1 MTLSDHLGSLAAA
14 AHIAITAAFAVR
26 ALMQRHPPSTTL
38 AWLLLIVGV
47 PYFGAA
53 LYLLMGE
60 RQLGRRRG
68 SHARALVPLLQD
80 WVRQLPP
87 AMLSQH
93 DRDDRWFSI
102 RRTAQGT
109 AGLPSTIGNRL
120 DLRSDS
126 SAILLA
132 IADDIRAAQHTV
144 LMEFYIWNPGGDA
157 DRVAEALVDAA
168 ARGVSCRVLLD
179 AVGSAAFFRSPW
191 PAHLRNAG
199 VSVVETLSV
208 GLLRAAFV
216 RFDLRLHRKI
226 IVIDGVI
233 GWTGSLNLV
242 DPRCF
247 KQDAGVGEWI
257 DAMARIEGPAVEML
271 AGIVLWDWCIETGDA
286 IVKVA
291 PGLAN
296 AVGTQFED
304 GAEVQVLPS
313 GPGFEGEGAQR
324 LFLATLYGAREEIV
338 LTTPYFVPDEPLF
351 LALEA
356 AALRGVR
363 VTVIVPARID
373 SILVRHASRWFF
385 EPLLAAGV
393 RILQFHGGLLHTKS
407 VTVDGSL
414 ALFGTTNLDI
424 RSFRLNFE
432 VTLVVYDPQFT
443 AALRALQARYEREAR
458 PVDPHSWARR
468 SPRAR
473 LAEHAAHLAS
483 PLL

>member
-1 MTLSDHLGSLAAA
+1 MTLSAHLGSLAAA

-38 AWLLLIVGV
+38 AWLLLILGV
-47 PYFGAA
+47 PYFGAVM
-53 LYLLMGE
+53 YLLIGE

-68 SHARALVPLLQD
+68 SHARALMPVLED

-87 AMLSQH
+87 GMLSPH
-93 DRDDRWFSI
+93 DNGDRWFSI
-102 RRTAQGT
+102 RRTAQGA

-120 DLRSDS
+120 ELRSDS
-126 SAILLA
+126 SAILRA
-132 IADDIRAAQHTV
+132 IAGDINAARHTV
-144 LMEFYIWNPGGDA
+144 LMEFYIWHPGGDA
-157 DRVAEALVDAA
+157 DLVAEALINAA
-168 ARGVSCRVLLD
+168 ARGVTCRVLLD
-179 AVGSAAFFRSPW
+179 AVGSATFFRSPW
-191 PAHLRNAG
+191 PARLRGGG
-199 VSVVETLSV
+199 VTVVETLSV

-226 IVIDGVI
+226 VVIDGTM

-242 DPRCF
+242 DPGCF
-247 KQDAGVGEWI
+247 KQDAGVGKWV
-257 DAMARIEGPAVEML
+257 DAMARIEGPVVEML

-286 IVKVA
+286 IASVA

-296 AVGTQFED
+296 AVGTRFDD

-324 LFLATLYGAREEIV
+324 LFLATLYGARDEIV

-414 ALFGTTNLDI
+414 SLFGTTNLDI

-432 VTLVVYDPQFT
+432 VTLVVYDPHFT
-443 AALRALQARYEREAR
+443 QALRALQAEYESGSRG
-458 PVDPHSWARR
+458 VDPERWARR
-468 SPRAR
+468 STRAR
-473 LAEHAAHLAS
+473 LAENAAHLAS